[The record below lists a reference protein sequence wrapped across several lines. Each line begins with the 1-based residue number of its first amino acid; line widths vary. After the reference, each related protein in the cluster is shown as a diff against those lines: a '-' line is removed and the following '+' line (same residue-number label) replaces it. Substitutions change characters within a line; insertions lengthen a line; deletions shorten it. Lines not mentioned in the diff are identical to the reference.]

1 MSATWICLILGQASK
16 PASGTVSEEKDDIE
30 ENYEENNYHNPG
42 GRGFLLT
49 PGLLGVSWS

>member
-1 MSATWICLILGQASK
+1 MILGQASK

-30 ENYEENNYHNPG
+30 ENYEENNDHNPG